1 MYRVLKVISKI
12 YFLCQAALILSFRM
26 LAPGFDRPACRTDW
40 FNLTREPLFN
50 TLLVLVLLISTSTYG
65 QKRPETTKSFK
76 ITGEIKSE
84 RTVKIDELASYRES
98 ALGDVVITNH
108 VGEVKSQQKKLM
120 GVLLRDILEKVEI
133 KSEIPRDLSACY
145 VVCKA
150 TDGYTIVYS
159 WNEIFNNPS
168 GESIYIITSKDGVLA
183 NEMEESILMLS
194 PRDYK
199 TGRRYLKGL
208 TSIEIKRVL

>member
-1 MYRVLKVISKI
+1 MNRVPAISVKI
-12 YFLCQAALILSFRM
+12 YITCQPGFVEGFRGLKIGYDWLSLTRGAILSWLPVF
-26 LAPGFDRPACRTDW
+26 AF
-40 FNLTREPLFN
+40 
-50 TLLVLVLLISTSTYG
+50 LISSWAYG
-65 QKRPETTKSFK
+65 QKKPEATTSFK
-76 ITGEIKSE
+76 ITGEITTE
-84 RTVKIDELASYRES
+84 RTVKIDELSMYRES
-98 ALGDVVITNH
+98 ALGDVIITNH
-108 VGEVKSQQKKLM
+108 LGEVKSQQKKLK

-133 KSEIPRDLSACY
+133 KSEMPRDLSACY

-159 WNEIFNNPS
+159 WNEIFNNPA

-183 NEMEESILMLS
+183 NELEESILMIS